1 MDRSG
6 SAPSLLA
13 YRVEDAARELSM
25 SRRQV
30 YRLLATGELL
40 ARKTGSR
47 TLIERVEL
55 VRFLRRQRQYRPSGA
70 A

>member
-6 SAPSLLA
+6 SASSLLA
-13 YRVEDAARELSM
+13 YRVEDAARVLSM

-30 YRLLATGELL
+30 YRLLATGELE
-40 ARKTGSR
+40 ARKAGSR

-55 VRFLRRQRQYRPSGA
+55 VRFLHRQPQYRPSGA